1 MWLLTKTGNR
11 PESISG
17 AIRRASVSLA
27 SLSVAAL
34 LFAGALDIPV
44 RAQKS
49 TDAEKTLIDKAKAL
63 ESRGRPDIAV
73 QVWQQILLSDP
84 NNSQALEG
92 VARDY
97 RLSGNSAASDE
108 ALEKLRKINP
118 GNPNINSIQ
127 GLTSNKTRD
136 ARLSQAGALAKAGN
150 AEGAM
155 RIYREYYGDHP
166 PDGDI
171 ALAYYE
177 TLYAT
182 ASGKQQAI
190 TAMRAA
196 AARNPGDQ
204 RFIVT
209 LGRMLTYSASTRQ
222 EGIRILREHQDNVDA
237 QNALRQAL
245 VWDSDNPASAAELR
259 EYLKTH
265 PSDSDLQGRLVQNEA
280 KLKEMNSGIA
290 RTPEE
295 RAAFAA
301 LNAHK
306 LTEAESRFQALLD
319 KDAANGRAAA
329 GMGFLRMQQQN
340 FGAAISYLVQAE
352 QNGFRDHTVVEGL
365 ATSRF
370 WYTMGEASLSMD
382 VNKLDVAAE
391 KYRAAL
397 EMRPRSPE
405 ALQGLAGVYSKNEQY
420 GDAATIY
427 QQILRLQ
434 PGSPDAWRG
443 LFLST
448 ARSHQNR
455 QALAILQR
463 MPAGVHGNLNRD
475 PEFLQALAG
484 IYQAEGRDADAQKT
498 LALALSLPFPDS
510 GAELKT
516 GTRLQYAGI
525 LMQARRYDQAAELY
539 KQVINDD
546 TSSLPA
552 WMGLVTA
559 EHQLQ
564 HDNAAIGYVEKM
576 PPETYQTA
584 LNDPGFLSMLGSMYA
599 QSNQFEIAQTLLERA
614 AKLQSP
620 PSLSVQIQL
629 ASIYLQRNDTA
640 RAYDLYH
647 QILEAHPD
655 NLDAWR
661 GLIGTLQLTH
671 RDKEA
676 LEEIKLIPADIRK
689 QLESDVQFQQSEAS
703 LYANA
708 GDTTN
713 AIALFNSVQRHYA
726 SLRQQPPADIDI
738 QSAYLLYNT
747 FNDKELY
754 NALMRLGA
762 RTDLTNAQRE
772 TIQGLW
778 ANWSVRRSAA
788 AFDAGNTA
796 RALDILTAAIQA
808 FPDNLAVRKAVAGGY
823 LRAGKTKESLE
834 LFKSID
840 FQDAAASDFQGAIG
854 AALAAND
861 KAQAEIW
868 LRQALDRYPNDA
880 SILASAAR
888 FEQARGDA
896 GRAAEYWRA
905 SLAAMPQVSPTDR
918 LAHELNHPEALKS
931 NQRPATPSDLASLL
945 NPDMPQTGA
954 NSPAERARLAPLP
967 AYGHDPY
974 DPSAPVVVTPQTRSQ
989 YAPPRSAT
997 SGYSVPTTTTQPI
1010 PQSELNTAAPA
1021 PVAPVASLPT
1031 PFRDTTASEAPDSS
1045 HPQLPPPPAFST
1057 RSTAPKAHSSSSG
1070 TAHVTTGN
1078 QSSTTAKPGA
1088 THHARPRSTSSDSN
1102 YQGQMNLPPAGEPVR
1117 NTSPYTVPGSRTA
1130 PQPAPAQP
1138 KTVPVYPQLVPQS
1151 LPELRKPSADAPRM
1165 QTQNQAPAAGS
1176 TAPRT
1181 VDPAAYNGLRLST
1194 EPLNPRAAQAQAL
1207 FNGETDA
1214 QLNPGF
1220 SIHYLP
1226 NASAGGV
1233 NLPPAQQMPGQGSVA
1248 AAYSNAQY
1256 TPSAQ
1261 DAAAGAYSAPKQAQP
1276 VPTQPI
1282 ANQPIA
1288 TQPVQPQLQP
1298 EPQTTPQPQ
1307 PTAAR
1312 QPALTGKRKRRRA
1325 QPSGPAVPTLV
1336 TAPGEQQQPPAPQ
1349 LPVADT
1355 APAQGTQSTSTTGL
1369 TDQELEERNLPPLRG
1384 PWFRITHKPP
1394 TQLSPREEAEQQL
1407 RQIEGGYSG
1416 WLGGTGTIA
1425 HRTGNAGYDNLTT
1438 LEAAFEASVPL
1449 STRARL
1455 TIIAKPAFLDAGQAD
1470 GTAIVTLTSGTVAEP
1485 FGTGAGTDGGA
1496 TDPSA
1501 NPPQQQNAAG
1511 IGGEAQ
1517 LTFGNLA
1524 IAGGYSP
1531 YGFQVSNWTARA
1543 NWRPNA
1549 GPFTFSFN
1557 RDSVK
1562 DTQLSYAGLRD
1573 PYSSTQVYPGNV
1585 WGGVMANA
1593 FNVQYARGDLVSGFY
1608 AGAGGQYITG
1618 VHVVENRRIDGSMG
1632 AYFRVFADPE
1642 RGSLNV
1648 GVNFFAMHYTT
1659 NLLGFTYGLGGYFS
1673 PQAYFLGNVPITW
1686 SGHRGTRLHYTVLGS
1701 FGVQA
1706 FSENKEPLF
1715 PLDSAIEVG
1724 YSNPSLPSLTS
1735 VGANYDLRAQAAYA
1749 VHDHWFVGGF
1759 ASANNSR
1766 DYTTGSAGFFVRYLF
1781 RSQPSTVAGPTGL
1794 FQTDDAHP
1802 LRPLTVP

>member
-1 MWLLTKTGNR
+1 MRLEGKGR
-11 PESISG
+11 G
-17 AIRRASVSLA
+17 RRTAAFGSTAVAVCASLSLA
-27 SLSVAAL
+27 SV
-34 LFAGALDIPV
+34 LFSAVPSAY
-44 RAQKS
+44 AQKGG
-49 TDAEKTLIDKAKAL
+49 DAEKVLVEKAKAL
-63 ESRGRPDIAV
+63 EARGRPDIAV

-84 NNSQALEG
+84 NNAQALEG

-97 RLSGNSAASDE
+97 RLSGNSAASDQ
-108 ALEKLRKINP
+108 ALDKLRKINP

-127 GLTSNKTRD
+127 GLTQNKTRD
-136 ARLSQAGALAKAGN
+136 ARLSQAGALSKAGN
-150 AEGAM
+150 PEGAM

-182 ASGKQQAI
+182 ANGKQQAI
-190 TAMRAA
+190 AAMRAA
-196 AARNPGDQ
+196 AARNPGDP

-209 LGRMLTYSASTRQ
+209 LGRMLTYSAPTRP

-245 VWDSDNPASAAELR
+245 VWDADNPASAAELR

-265 PSDSDLQGRLVQNEA
+265 NSDSDLQKRLEQNEA

-295 RAAFAA
+295 KAAFAA

-306 LTEAESRFQALLD
+306 LTEAESRFQTLLE
-319 KDAANGRAAA
+319 KDPTNARAAA
-329 GMGFLRMQQQN
+329 GMGFLRMQQKN
-340 FGAAISYLVQAE
+340 FADAISYLVQAE
-352 QNGFRDHTVVEGL
+352 QNGFRDRSVIEGL

-370 WYTMGEASLSMD
+370 WYTMSEASLSMD

-405 ALQGLAGVYSKNEQY
+405 ALSGLAGVYSKNQQY
-420 GDAATIY
+420 NDAATVY
-427 QQILRLQ
+427 QQILRIQ

-448 ARSHQNR
+448 ARAHDNR
-455 QALAILQR
+455 QALNLLQR
-463 MPAGVHGNLNRD
+463 MPAGIHANLNRD
-475 PEFLQALAG
+475 PEFLQTLAG
-484 IYQAEGRDADAQKT
+484 LYQAEGRDGDAQKT
-498 LALALSLPFPDS
+498 LALALSLPFPDNGS
-510 GAELKT
+510 DLKA

-525 LMQARRYDQAAELY
+525 LMQAKRYDQAAELY
-539 KQVINDD
+539 KQIINDD

-564 HDNAAIGYVEKM
+564 RDNEAIGYVEKM
-576 PPETYQTA
+576 PPDTYQSA
-584 LNDPGFLSMLGSMYA
+584 LNDAGFLSMLGSMYA

-620 PSLSVQIQL
+620 PALGVEIQL
-629 ASIYLQRNDTA
+629 ASIYLQRNDTT

-676 LEEIKLIPADIRK
+676 LEEIRLIPADIRR
-689 QLESDVQFQQSEAS
+689 QLEADVQFQQSEAS

-708 GDTTN
+708 GDTTT
-713 AIALFNSVQRHYA
+713 AIALFNSIQRHYA
-726 SLRQQPPADIDI
+726 AIRQQPPADVEI
-738 QSAYLLYNT
+738 QSAYLLYNS
-747 FNDKELY
+747 FNDRELY
-754 NALMRLGA
+754 NTLMHLGA
-762 RTDLTNAQRE
+762 REDLTNAQRE

-796 RALDILTAAIQA
+796 RALEVLDAAAQA

-823 LRAGKTKESLE
+823 LRAGKTKEALAI
-834 LFKSID
+834 FKSVD
-840 FQDAAASDFQGAIG
+840 FQDATASDFQGAIG
-854 AALAAND
+854 AALAASD
-861 KAQAEIW
+861 KSQAEIW
-868 LRQALDRYPNDA
+868 LRQGLERYPNDP

-888 FEQARGDA
+888 FEQARGDSA
-896 GRAAEYWRA
+896 RAADYWRA
-905 SLAAMPQVSPTDR
+905 SLAAMPQVSATDR
-918 LAHELNHPEALKS
+918 LAHDLNHPEAVKP
-931 NQRPATPSDLASLL
+931 NQRPATPNDLANLL

-954 NSPAERARLAPLP
+954 AKSRLAPLP

-974 DPSAPVVVTPQTRSQ
+974 DPSAPVVLAPQKSN
-989 YAPPRSAT
+989 PPSPTAA
-997 SGYSVPTTTTQPI
+997 SPYQVPTTTALPV
-1010 PQSELNTAAPA
+1010 PQAELNTPAAAATSAAPL
-1021 PVAPVASLPT
+1021 AS
-1031 PFRDTTASEAPDSS
+1031 PFRNSSAGQADSTASRIP
-1045 HPQLPPPPAFST
+1045 LPPPPALPSGS
-1057 RSTAPKAHSSSSG
+1057 RSSSNADPYSG
-1070 TAHVTTGN
+1070 VSRKTSHR
-1078 QSSTTAKPGA
+1078 GA
-1088 THHARPRSTSSDSN
+1088 TGSSAKE
-1102 YQGQMNLPPAGEPVR
+1102 GQMNLPARGNSGMSSKPSPASD
-1117 NTSPYTVPGSRTA
+1117 T
-1130 PQPAPAQP
+1130 PANSQR
-1138 KTVPVYPQLVPQS
+1138 KTVPVYPQLVPQG
-1151 LPELRKPSADAPRM
+1151 LPEPAPRKDSAETNRM
-1165 QTQNQAPAAGS
+1165 QAQTEAAPSTGVAAPAAQ
-1176 TAPRT
+1176 R
-1181 VDPAAYNGLRLST
+1181 VDPAAYSGLRLST

-1207 FNGETDA
+1207 FNGETDS

-1226 NASAGGV
+1226 NAGI
-1233 NLPPAQQMPGQGSVA
+1233 NLPPAIAPSQSAAV

-1276 VPTQPI
+1276 IQPP
-1282 ANQPIA
+1282 PI
-1288 TQPVQPQLQP
+1288 QSPQP
-1298 EPQTTPQPQ
+1298 ESQVNPQAAPAQQASQ
-1307 PTAAR
+1307 PTSAK
-1312 QPALTGKRKRRRA
+1312 LGKHKRRKAA
-1325 QPSGPAVPTLV
+1325 QPSGPTVPTLV
-1336 TAPGEQQQPPAPQ
+1336 TAPGETQQAAPQ

-1355 APAQGTQSTSTTGL
+1355 AQPQGTQSTTTGGL

-1384 PWFRITHKPP
+1384 PWLRLSHKPP
-1394 TQLSPREEAEQQL
+1394 VQLSPRDEAEQQL
-1407 RQIEGGYSG
+1407 RQIEGGYSA

-1425 HRTGNAGYDNLTT
+1425 HRTGNAGYDSLTT
-1438 LEAAFEASVPL
+1438 LESAFEASVPL
-1449 STRARL
+1449 STHARL
-1455 TIIAKPAFLDAGQAD
+1455 TFIAKPVFLDAGQAD
-1470 GTAIVTLTSGTVAEP
+1470 GTAIVTLTSGTVPEP
-1485 FGTGAGTDGGA
+1485 FGTGAGTDGGT

-1501 NPPQQQNAAG
+1501 NPPAQQNAAG

-1524 IAGGYSP
+1524 IAGGYTP

-1543 NWRPNA
+1543 NWRPGA
-1549 GPFTFSFN
+1549 GPFTFTFN
-1557 RDSVK
+1557 RDAVK

-1573 PYSSTQVYPGNV
+1573 PFSATQVYPGNV

-1593 FNVQYARGDLVSGFY
+1593 FGIQYARGDLNSGFY
-1608 AGAGGQYITG
+1608 VGGGGQYLTG
-1618 VHVVENRRIDGSMG
+1618 VHVEENRRIDGSMG

-1648 GVNFFAMHYTT
+1648 GVNFFAMHYAK

-1686 SGHRGTRLHYTVLGS
+1686 TGHRGTRWHYTVLGS

-1715 PLDSAIEVG
+1715 PLDSAIEIG
-1724 YSNPSLPSLTS
+1724 YSNPSLPALTS
-1735 VGANYDLRAQAAYA
+1735 VGANYDLRGQAAYA
-1749 VHDHWFVGGF
+1749 VSDHWFVGGF

-1766 DYTTGSAGFFVRYLF
+1766 DYTTGSAGFSVRYLF